1 MFNKGD
7 EAFRGMPRSVPWEV
21 VEGVAGMI
29 KDDHACN
36 PTNDYSLVFHGGEPL
51 LIGHDYFSRIMAY
64 LTQELASIKVR
75 YTIQTNG
82 ILIDSDWI
90 HLFQKFN
97 VVVGVSLDGPP
108 NINGLN
114 RKGFD
119 GSDSTPRVLAGI
131 AKLQESEVVFPGV
144 LCVVQPEAD
153 GAETV
158 EYFLNEL
165 GIEWF
170 DLLLPDYT
178 YEDIPDNWDDLQV
191 RFGEFLISAFDAW
204 FPHSRRGVS
213 CRFFDSLL
221 SKLTGGP
228 SLVDTLGRD
237 GLGAVIIETNGL
249 LEPHDVLR
257 ICPEFARDT
266 GIQVGAGA
274 LQRFRESASY
284 RLASNLD
291 GHHCNDCLTCDF
303 FSVCKGGHYI
313 HRYSRKGGF
322 LNKSVH
328 CKALTMVMNHVYDKL
343 SHDTENIE
351 ANKTV
356 LDNRLP
362 AANSSISVT
371 TARR

>member
-7 EAFRGMPRSVPWEV
+7 EAFRGMPRSVPWDV

-36 PTNDYSLVFHGGEPL
+36 PNNDYSLVFHGGEPL
-51 LIGHDYFSRIMAY
+51 LIGHEYFTRIMNY
-64 LTQELASIKVR
+64 LMQELASIKVR

-82 ILIDSDWI
+82 ILIDKEWI
-90 HLFQKFN
+90 RLFEEFN

-108 NINGLN
+108 KINGLN

-131 AKLQESEVVFPGV
+131 SLLQESDVVFPGV

-158 EYFLNEL
+158 NYFLHEL

-178 YEDIPDNWDDLQV
+178 YEDIPSDWDALQV

-204 FPHSRRGVS
+204 YPHSRREVS

-257 ICPEFARDT
+257 ICPEFVRDT
-266 GIQVGAGA
+266 GIRVGAGA
-274 LQRFRESASY
+274 LQRFRESSSY

-291 GHHCNDCLTCDF
+291 GRHCEDCLSCGF
-303 FSVCKGGHYI
+303 FSACKGGHYI
-313 HRYSRKGGF
+313 HRYSRQNGF

-328 CKALTMVMNHVYDKL
+328 CQALKTIMAHVLNRL
-343 SHDTENIE
+343 SPNLSNNE

-356 LDNRLP
+356 VDNRLP
-362 AANSSISVT
+362 VASRNESLSYNL
-371 TARR
+371 